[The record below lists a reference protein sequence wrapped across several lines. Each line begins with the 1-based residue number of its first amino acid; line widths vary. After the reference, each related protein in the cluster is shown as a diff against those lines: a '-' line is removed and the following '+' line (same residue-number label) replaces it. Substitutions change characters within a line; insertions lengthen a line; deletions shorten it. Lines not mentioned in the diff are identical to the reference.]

1 MYQKRLEPLS
11 INDYLEKEY
20 QGNTRHEYLDGYL
33 YTMAGAGEKHNL
45 IALNLATM
53 LRQKAR
59 GTDCRPFISDMK
71 LYIASLNRFY
81 YPDIV
86 MTCDPD
92 DDHEYYKEKP
102 CLIIEVLSPSTETT
116 DRREKLHAYQSIP
129 SVKEYIL
136 VSQEK
141 PELELYR
148 REKDHWQYFLLNE
161 PSDLLR
167 LECLNTDIPMPVVFE
182 DVFEL

>member
-1 MYQKRLEPLS
+1 MQQAPLQTISIDEYLQKEVERK
-11 INDYLEKEY
+11 I
-20 QGNTRHEYLDGYL
+20 RHEYIDGQIYSR
-33 YTMAGAGEKHNL
+33 AESNEKHNL
-45 IALNLATM
+45 ISGNLATV

-129 SVKEYIL
+129 SIKEYIL

-141 PELELYR
+141 PEIELYR
-148 REKDHWQYFLLNE
+148 RAKDHWQYFLLNE